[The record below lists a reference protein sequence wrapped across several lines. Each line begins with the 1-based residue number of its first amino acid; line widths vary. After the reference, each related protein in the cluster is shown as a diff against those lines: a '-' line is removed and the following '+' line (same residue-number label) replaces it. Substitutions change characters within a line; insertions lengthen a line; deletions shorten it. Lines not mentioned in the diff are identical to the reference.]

1 MEDTY
6 ETVLAL
12 VLISTIF
19 ILADI
24 HERGFSGATFM
35 ALLANGA
42 VFIVGVILPILH
54 GLTEM
59 IFG

>member
-1 MEDTY
+1 MDDTFI
-6 ETVLAL
+6 TVLAL

-24 HERGFSGATFM
+24 HERGISIATFM

>member
-1 MEDTY
+1 MEDTF

-19 ILADI
+19 IFIDI
-24 HERGFSGATFM
+24 SKRDINGCTFM
-35 ALLANGA
+35 ALFANLA
-42 VFIVGVILPILH
+42 VFVVGVILPFLH
-54 GLTEM
+54 DLTEM

>member
-24 HERGFSGATFM
+24 HERDISIATLM
-35 ALLANGA
+35 ALFANGA

>member
-12 VLISTIF
+12 VVISTIF

-24 HERGFSGATFM
+24 PERGISIATFM

-42 VFIVGVILPILH
+42 VFIVGIILPFLH

>member
-19 ILADI
+19 ILVDI
-24 HERGFSGATFM
+24 SRRDISGATFM
-35 ALLANGA
+35 ALFANLA
-42 VFIVGVILPILH
+42 VFAVGVILPLLH